1 VPLATAQV
9 LQLWQP
15 GGLDQPLLPVVSLEE
30 LIVGKMLALLGRSAP
45 RDVWDIANL
54 PEPAVRV
61 TESPLFRSLF
71 MALAITLEHPL
82 KTYGKKHIQHSLSE
96 NDIAHQLVPMLLAK
110 NAWNVI
116 KHLFVLNKNESE
128 LISSAEHGLL
138 RPELLFHG
146 DSELAQRIA
155 SHPALLWKIN
165 NVRAHLN
172 RTSPETTSNAL

>member
-1 VPLATAQV
+1 
-9 LQLWQP
+9 
-15 GGLDQPLLPVVSLEE
+15 
-30 LIVGKMLALLGRSAP
+30 
-45 RDVWDIANL
+45 
-54 PEPAVRV
+54 
-61 TESPLFRSLF
+61 

-96 NDIAHQLVPMLLAK
+96 NDIAHQLVPMLMANTDIRPEELAK

-128 LISSAEHGLL
+128 FISSAEHGLL